1 MAHNLRDNRIL
12 KAATIRLTTLFLLL
26 MLTTSCSVTGSDD
39 GNLSEAVEPNNQQ
52 ANLSSLEEVPIRGRL
67 SFIRS
72 ESLTFDT
79 AGEIGSILT
88 KEGDRVKKGK
98 VLAQLDSISIAKL
111 NHLISQNKRDLN
123 KARDNLAI
131 ADQTFETTPAD
142 RILHYEEI
150 AKAKIAL
157 ESAEIDLDNF
167 QRTYYKSLANATNV
181 EAKAQVTLRKSIEN
195 LDDFERN
202 HEKSLASALK
212 LKTDSETSLEKAN
225 LALKNFA
232 RDEKQL
238 LDAAMDIESAAALT
252 LEIAQEALSDF
263 MIDYEQEL
271 STAQKAVG
279 TEEEDLETAV
289 DAVSNFLHNPQDR
302 DVKDG
307 TYWDL
312 EALARLRIKV
322 DLAEADLAQAK
333 ANLDRI
339 QDGPNSLKEQ
349 DLKTAVNLSESKLKK
364 AQDDVEDLSDGV
376 DDIKLAQR
384 KAAIK
389 VAENTLEQATIDLS
403 KEEKGP
409 DLSDRAQLQSDIK
422 VAESALADATADLS
436 RKLTGPDSETLELKK
451 TTVDKKTQELVD
463 LTDGP
468 DKYEVDVKQTALTL
482 ALVNLDHSIEEL
494 RGTSITAPFD
504 GIISLVNASKSDIV
518 STESKIIEITDPGEP
533 EIIATVDAS
542 KSQAIKT
549 GNPAEITLSSLP
561 NTTLDGVVTHLA
573 QNPDTERGIV
583 GYELRISIT
592 VPDSIEIPLQLA
604 TATAIVYP

>member
-26 MLTTSCSVTGSDD
+26 MLTTSCAGTGSDD
-39 GNLSEAVEPNNQQ
+39 TNLSEAIEPNNQQ

-79 AGEIGSILT
+79 AGEIGTILT
-88 KEGDRVKKGK
+88 KEGDRVKKGT

-150 AKAKIAL
+150 VKAKIAL

-167 QRTYYKSLANATNV
+167 QRTYDKSLANATNV

-202 HEKSLASALK
+202 HEKSLAAALK
-212 LKTDSETSLEKAN
+212 LKTDSESSLEKAN
-225 LALKNFA
+225 LALKTFA

-271 STAQKAVG
+271 SAAQKAVG

-339 QDGPNSLKEQ
+339 KDAPNS
-349 DLKTAVNLSESKLKK
+349 
-364 AQDDVEDLSDGV
+364 
-376 DDIKLAQR
+376 
-384 KAAIK
+384 
-389 VAENTLEQATIDLS
+389 
-403 KEEKGP
+403 
-409 DLSDRAQLQSDIK
+409 
-422 VAESALADATADLS
+422 
-436 RKLTGPDSETLELKK
+436 
-451 TTVDKKTQELVD
+451 
-463 LTDGP
+463 
-468 DKYEVDVKQTALTL
+468 
-482 ALVNLDHSIEEL
+482 
-494 RGTSITAPFD
+494 
-504 GIISLVNASKSDIV
+504 
-518 STESKIIEITDPGEP
+518 
-533 EIIATVDAS
+533 
-542 KSQAIKT
+542 
-549 GNPAEITLSSLP
+549 
-561 NTTLDGVVTHLA
+561 
-573 QNPDTERGIV
+573 
-583 GYELRISIT
+583 
-592 VPDSIEIPLQLA
+592 
-604 TATAIVYP
+604 